1 MRIKLNEIPEEGREY
16 FFNRQTGELNQILKD
31 LIDSLP
37 YEAKIYIKPMNT
49 KNYDVRGYIKTATQE
64 LCSACGDTF
73 QFKVDAKIQ
82 EILIPGA
89 DEIKNSQFAKSNH
102 VSELD
107 ESGPGVSEY
116 KNEIFE
122 IGEFLH
128 EAIALNIPFNPKPD
142 LNDDGSCTICL
153 KTLSQDAFFYDEKMG
168 EVVKSNP
175 FQALK
180 GVKIN

>member
-1 MRIKLNEIPEEGREY
+1 MRIKLNEIPEDGREY
-16 FFNRQTGELNQILKD
+16 TFNRQTGELNEDLRD
-31 LIDSLP
+31 LIGDLP
-37 YEAKIYIKPMNT
+37 FEAKIFIKPMNT
-49 KNYDVRGYIKTATQE
+49 KNYDVRGFIKTATQE
-64 LCSACGDTF
+64 MCSLCGDTF
-73 QFKVDAKIQ
+73 KFKVEAKIQ

-116 KNEIFE
+116 KNDIFE
-122 IGEFLH
+122 VGEFLH
-128 EAIALNIPFNPKPD
+128 EAIAINVPFNPKPD

-153 KTLSQDAFFYDEKMG
+153 KTLSQEAFYYDEKMS
-168 EVVKSNP
+168 EVVKTNP

-180 GVKIN
+180 SIKVN